1 MVITIKK
8 AAIVGSLFLKYSY
21 EMQNN
26 DVKDKVNTGSDAPI
40 HDDLR
45 KLFRQLVPHFAFI
58 CEEVKD
64 EKLIKKCLANPDDYL
79 VRADGEEMD
88 ETFLKYRVSEF
99 EVQERKGYAFVTISG
114 AKQLSTG
121 EEIYFTTPSIDADGD
136 YKFLSDLNSTIENLK
151 EEVILY
157 MQGKHAPK
165 AQFEMFAEEDSNEEA
180 GSAFVS
186 SEEDN
191 QE

>member
-21 EMQNN
+21 EVQNG
-26 DVKDKVNTGSDAPI
+26 DVKDKINNSSDAPI

-45 KLFRQLVPHFAFI
+45 KEFRKLIPHFAFI
-58 CEEVKD
+58 CEEIKD

-79 VRADGEEMD
+79 TKTDGEIAD
-88 ETFLKYRVSEF
+88 ETFLKYRVTEF
-99 EVQERKGYAFVTISG
+99 EVTERKGYYFIAISG
-114 AKQLSTG
+114 AKKLSTE

-136 YKFLSDLNSTIENLK
+136 YKFIYELNETIEALK
-151 EEVILY
+151 GEVIEY

-165 AQFEMFAEEDSNEEA
+165 AQFEMFADGENTEDIS
-180 GSAFVS
+180 SAFV
-186 SEEDN
+186 ENPE
-191 QE
+191 